1 MLIILFYKYL
11 TINLLNKC
19 ILKNLKITKI
29 KNIYMRKILE
39 QIFKLSEHDTTI
51 KKELLAGLTTF
62 ITMAYIIFV
71 NPQIM
76 SLSGMDQGAIFVGT
90 CLAAALACIVMGFFA
105 NWPIGLAPGMGLNA
119 FFTYTVVGE
128 MGYTWEVALGA
139 VFLAGVL
146 FFIMS
151 ITRLRAWMIS
161 SIPLNLRVAMGA
173 GVGLFIGLIGL
184 KNGGIIVGNQATLL
198 SLGEFSKIETLL
210 AAIGFLIISILSV
223 RKITGAIIIGILI
236 TTLIAYFAGLIE
248 FNGLVSYPPD
258 LAPTFMKLDILGA
271 LNLGMLTIIM
281 SFLFVNLFDT
291 TGTLLGVAARA
302 NLISNDE
309 KSDGLNKA
317 LKADSSASIF
327 GTFFGCSPVTSYVE
341 SSAGVE
347 AGGRTGLTS
356 IVVGLLFL
364 FAMFLSP
371 LASIIPPYATAGAL
385 IYVAILMLSGMEK
398 LNWSSSAE
406 LLPALIIIV
415 MIPLT
420 FSIADGI
427 ALGFLTYIFLK
438 IFNGEFKNI
447 ASGAWFLTLIFISK
461 FIFL

>member
-1 MLIILFYKYL
+1 MKQTLD
-11 TINLLNKC
+11 
-19 ILKNLKITKI
+19 
-29 KNIYMRKILE
+29 
-39 QIFKLSEHDTTI
+39 QIFKLQDNHTTI
-51 KKELLAGLTTF
+51 KKEFLAGFTTF

-76 SLSGMDQGAIFVGT
+76 ALSGMDQGAIFVGT
-90 CLAAALACIVMGFFA
+90 CLAAAIACFVMGFFA

-128 MGYTWEVALGA
+128 MGYSWQVALGA

-161 SIPLNLRVAMGA
+161 SIPINLRIAMGA

-198 SLGEFSKIETLL
+198 SLGEFSQIETLL

-223 RKITGAIIIGILI
+223 RKVTGAIIIGIL
-236 TTLIAYFAGLIE
+236 TTTSIAYFVGLIE
-248 FNGLVSYPPD
+248 FNGLVSYPPEI
-258 LAPTFMKLDILGA
+258 APTFMKLDILGA

-291 TGTLLGVAARA
+291 TGTLLGVATRA
-302 NLISNDE
+302 NLISNDG
-309 KSDGLNKA
+309 KSAGLSKA

-398 LNWSSSAE
+398 LNWSSTAE
-406 LLPALIIIV
+406 LLPALVIIV

-427 ALGFLTYIFLK
+427 ALGFLTYVFLK
-438 IFNGEFKNI
+438 IFNGEFRDI

>member
-1 MLIILFYKYL
+1 MKQTLD
-11 TINLLNKC
+11 
-19 ILKNLKITKI
+19 
-29 KNIYMRKILE
+29 
-39 QIFKLSEHDTTI
+39 QIFKLHDNHTTI
-51 KKELLAGLTTF
+51 KKEFLAGFTTF

-76 SLSGMDQGAIFVGT
+76 ALSGMDQGAIFVGT
-90 CLAAALACIVMGFFA
+90 CLAAALACFVMGFFA

-128 MGYTWEVALGA
+128 MGYSWEVALGA
-139 VFLAGVL
+139 VFLAGIL

-161 SIPLNLRVAMGA
+161 SIPMNLRIAMGA

-184 KNGGIIVGNQATLL
+184 KNGGIIISNQATLL
-198 SLGEFSKIETLL
+198 SLGEFSQIETLL
-210 AAIGFLIISILSV
+210 AAIGFLVISILSLRRV
-223 RKITGAIIIGILI
+223 TGAIIIGILT
-236 TTLIAYFAGLIE
+236 TTLIALFVGLIE
-248 FNGLVSYPPD
+248 FNGLVSYPPEI
-258 LAPTFMKLDILGA
+258 APVFMKLDVLGA
-271 LNLGMLTIIM
+271 LNLSMLTVIM

-291 TGTLLGVAARA
+291 TGTLLGVATRA

-309 KSDGLNKA
+309 ESDGLNKA
-317 LKADSSASIF
+317 LKADSSSSIF

-364 FAMFLSP
+364 LAMFLSP

-398 LNWSSSAE
+398 LNWSSTAE
-406 LLPALIIIV
+406 LIPALVIIV

-427 ALGFLTYIFLK
+427 ALGFLTYVFLK
-438 IFNGEFKNI
+438 FFNGEYKEI

>member
-1 MLIILFYKYL
+1 MKQTLD
-11 TINLLNKC
+11 
-19 ILKNLKITKI
+19 
-29 KNIYMRKILE
+29 
-39 QIFKLSEHDTTI
+39 QIFKLQDNHTTI
-51 KKELLAGLTTF
+51 KKEFLAGFTTF

-76 SLSGMDQGAIFVGT
+76 ALSGMDQGAIFVGT
-90 CLAAALACIVMGFFA
+90 CLAAASACFVMGFFA

-128 MGYTWEVALGA
+128 MGYSWEVALGA

-161 SIPLNLRVAMGA
+161 SIPLNLRIAMGA

-198 SLGEFSKIETLL
+198 SLGEFSQIETLL

-223 RKITGAIIIGILI
+223 RKVTGAIIIGILT
-236 TTLIAYFAGLIE
+236 TTLIAYFVGLIE
-248 FNGLVSYPPD
+248 FNGIVSYPPEI
-258 LAPTFMKLDILGA
+258 APTFMKLDILGA

-291 TGTLLGVAARA
+291 TGTLLGVATRA

-309 KSDGLNKA
+309 QSDELNKA

-398 LNWSSSAE
+398 LNWSSNAE
-406 LLPALIIIV
+406 LLPALVIIV

-427 ALGFLTYIFLK
+427 ALGFLTYVFLK
-438 IFNGEFKNI
+438 IFNGEFRDI